1 MFGSKK
7 NENGKVMSNGMN
19 PSPSKGL
26 NSLVQGTEVT
36 GNIKAVN
43 DFRIDGSL
51 NGELKC
57 DAKVII
63 GTTGIVDGDVTCEN
77 ALIEGKFD
85 GTLVVRDMLQVRSN
99 ASISG
104 DISYGKLEVDAG
116 AEINGTCNMLNSAV
130 KNKKQKELVS

>member
-7 NENGKVMSNGMN
+7 NENGKVMSNGINAN
-19 PSPSKGL
+19 PSNAL
-26 NSLVQGTEVT
+26 NSLVQGTEIT
-36 GNIKAVN
+36 GKIKAGN

-51 NGELKC
+51 NGDLAC

-63 GTTGIVDGDVTCEN
+63 GATGSVDGEITCEN

-99 ASISG
+99 ASLNG

-116 AEINGTCNMLNSAV
+116 AEINGTCNMINSSLKN
-130 KNKKQKELVS
+130 KNKKEVVS